1 MRHHMIGEAVLALF
15 DSKGVTQY
23 LLDNFEVLHTQG
35 ERWIVDDI
43 DEFMQTQK

>member
-1 MRHHMIGEAVLALF
+1 MIGEAVLALF